1 MACCFWSRSFWQ
13 ASGLFEAGTAGVA
26 LVPMAAVFF
35 VVSNLSGPLAE
46 TVGTR
51 AMIGGGTAL
60 TGIGLFV
67 IACTVAGKPVW
78 LGEVGLVLTGLGMGL
93 NTGPL
98 FGVVA
103 SSVPAARSGSAGS
116 LINVA
121 RMIGATLG
129 VAVLGSAFAV
139 AGAGAPGLRIA
150 MLVGGTVQSVGACV
164 ASFALRPCVSA
175 TASA

>member
-1 MACCFWSRSFWQ
+1 M
-13 ASGLFEAGTAGVA
+13 FEAGAAGIA

-35 VVSNLSGPLAE
+35 VVSNLSGRLAE

-78 LGEVGLVLTGLGMGL
+78 LGEMGLVLTGLGMGL

-98 FGVVA
+98 FGVAVA
-103 SSVPAARSGSAGS
+103 SVPAARSGSAAS

-139 AGAGAPGLRIA
+139 AGAGARVA
-150 MLVGGTVQSVGACV
+150 DRNVAWRRGADCRRMCGV
-164 ASFALRPCVSA
+164 VRAAALRQCYCFGLGR
-175 TASA
+175 